1 MFLAGPSRSKDQKSK
16 VCRVSHLLLL
26 SMNKFNKINN
36 LSKWLSSVFFLSIA
50 LIVWLFFIENSDEK
64 LLLWARYTARISFSY
79 FIISFSASSL
89 HYFFSNTFTELIRR
103 DRRYIGLS
111 FALAHTV
118 HLVALTSFF
127 IVMKENLGIVTLIG
141 GGLGYV
147 LVYAMALTSND
158 NAVKKLGLKQ
168 WKRIHWF
175 GVNYIAVI
183 FALTYVGKLLNGQL
197 NGSDYDYLTF
207 TLMVAIIFMV
217 FILRLIYF
225 LKSQTV
231 TTSRLRSLLRN

>member
-1 MFLAGPSRSKDQKSK
+1 MSNVL
-16 VCRVSHLLLL
+16 
-26 SMNKFNKINN
+26 
-36 LSKWLSSVFFLSIA
+36 KWFSSVIVFNIV
-50 LIVWLFFIENSDEK
+50 LIVWLGFAENSNES
-64 LLLWARYTARISFSY
+64 LMLWARHTARISFAY
-79 FIISFSASSL
+79 FLLSFSASSL
-89 HYFFSNTFTELIRR
+89 HYFFSNTLTKFIRHQ
-103 DRRYIGLS
+103 RRYIGLS
-111 FALAHTV
+111 FALAHTI

-127 IVMKENLGIVTLIG
+127 IVMEENPGIVTLIG

-147 LVYAMALTSND
+147 AMYAMALTSND

>member
-1 MFLAGPSRSKDQKSK
+1 MSNVL
-16 VCRVSHLLLL
+16 
-26 SMNKFNKINN
+26 
-36 LSKWLSSVFFLSIA
+36 KWFSSVIVLNII
-50 LIVWLFFIENSDEK
+50 LIVWLGFAENSNES
-64 LLLWARYTARISFSY
+64 LMLWARHTARISFAY
-79 FIISFSASSL
+79 FLLSFSASSL
-89 HYFFSNTFTELIRR
+89 HYFFSNTLTKFIRHQ
-103 DRRYIGLS
+103 RRYIGLS
-111 FALAHTV
+111 FALAHTI

-127 IVMKENLGIVTLIG
+127 IVMEENPGIVTLIG